1 MKQVQKKLFT
11 KTTAPKKIIAFTK
24 CPSPPSKKIMVRPL
38 ATTYTHV
45 RIVVPILNYPK
56 DMCYK
61 KSLQKTNLLPLE
73 FRRDISGLILLFKG
87 KYNLITID
95 ITKLLY
101 TFNP

>member
-1 MKQVQKKLFT
+1 
-11 KTTAPKKIIAFTK
+11 
-24 CPSPPSKKIMVRPL
+24 MVRPL

-95 ITKLLY
+95 ITKLFY